1 MNSKVHALTEGFP
14 TFITFVGFL
23 SCVDSLMALKTEI
36 PAEVLIKHITFVGFL
51 PSVDPLMD
59 KKVGALIKVL
69 PTLGALIRPFP
80 TVDPLMETQEQ
91 PKSEPLPTHI
101 TGVGYLP
108 HVDSAVVMKRG
119 IATEAFATFH
129 AFIGLVSWRAIGIS
143 RKV

>member
-1 MNSKVHALTEGFP
+1 MHPLVSVHVCALAEALP
-14 TFITFVGFL
+14 TLVTLVRLLPHVQLLVNLENGAGTDAF
-23 SCVDSLMALKTEI
+23 A
-36 PAEVLIKHITFVGFL
+36 VLAAFVGFL
-51 PSVDPLMD
+51 PCVD

-108 HVDSAVVMKRG
+108 HVDSAMVMKRG

-129 AFIGLVSWRAIGIS
+129 AFIGLVS
-143 RKV
+143 